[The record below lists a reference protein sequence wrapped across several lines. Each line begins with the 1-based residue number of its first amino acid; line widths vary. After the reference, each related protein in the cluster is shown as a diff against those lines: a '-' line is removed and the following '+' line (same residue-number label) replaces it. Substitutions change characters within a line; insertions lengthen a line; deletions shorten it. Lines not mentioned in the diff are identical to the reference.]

1 MQKVTDCKTW
11 MKLDAHYRMLS
22 QLSLRQLFAESPER
36 FNHFSLEAAGIF
48 IDFSKN
54 WITDQS
60 VDLLCALA
68 IEQGLPQAIQALFS
82 GEKIN
87 FSECRAASHVA
98 LRSPIQSSFMIDG
111 KNVVDD
117 VQCELQKMAHIAEQ
131 LEKKALKGLNG
142 KTIDTILHI
151 GIGGSDLGS
160 ALYYRA
166 MEKYPKNAVCYFLT
180 EFDFA
185 VIQAKLA
192 LCNPDT
198 TIVVVASKSFKTQ
211 ETLTI
216 FESVKSWMGAEKV
229 SSQCYAV
236 TANTDIANTR
246 GFSQDRI
253 LKIWDWVGGRYSVW
267 SAVNFSMVLVY
278 GIDHFSKFLHGAH
291 QMDLHFQ
298 QAPLKNNLP
307 VMMGLLSVWY
317 NNFFHAHTQAIVPYS
332 ARLAIMPA
340 YLQQLHME
348 SLGKTVTIHGEK
360 INYATGRVIWGD
372 IGPNSQHSFHQL
384 LMQGSHMIPVDFI
397 LPLKD
402 GELNDYDL
410 KRAAYCLSQ
419 SQTLMQGFEAT
430 NTVQAID
437 GNRPSTTILI
447 DEMTPETLGALMAL
461 YEHKV
466 FVQSVIWHINAF
478 DQWGVERG
486 KQISDVLMQSM
497 TSEIVTEQFDA
508 STAGLLERIT
518 RRFQS

>member
-1 MQKVTDCKTW
+1 MQKMTDCKTW
-11 MKLDAHYRMLS
+11 IALDAHYQMLS
-22 QLSLRQLFAESPER
+22 QLSLKQLVAESPTR
-36 FNHFSLEAAGIF
+36 FNHFSAEAAGIF
-48 IDFSKN
+48 VDYSKN
-54 WITDQS
+54 WITDQT

-68 IEQGLPQAIQALFS
+68 VEQGLSQAIQALFS

-87 FSECRAASHVA
+87 FSERRAASHVA
-98 LRSPIQSSFMIDG
+98 LRSPAQSSLVIDG

-117 VQCELQKMAHIAEQ
+117 VQCELQKMARIAEQ
-131 LEKKALKGLNG
+131 LEKKELKGLNG
-142 KTIDTILHI
+142 KIIDTILHI

-166 MEKYPKNAVCYFLT
+166 MEKYPKNAACYFLT

-185 VIQAKLA
+185 AIQTKLA
-192 LCNPDT
+192 LCNPEKT
-198 TIVVVASKSFKTQ
+198 MVVVASKSFKTQ
-211 ETLTI
+211 ETMTI

-236 TANTDIANTR
+236 TANADIASVM
-246 GFSQDRI
+246 GFSHDHI

-278 GIDHFSKFLHGAH
+278 GIDNFLKFLHGAH

-298 QAPLKNNLP
+298 EAPLNNNLP
-307 VMMGLLSVWY
+307 VMMGMLSVWY

-332 ARLAIMPA
+332 ARLSIMPA

-348 SLGKTVTIHGEK
+348 SLGKTVTIQGEK

-397 LPLKD
+397 LPLKE

-419 SQTLMQGFEAT
+419 SQTLLHGFEAS
-430 NTVQAID
+430 NTVQTID

-486 KQISDVLMQSM
+486 KQISDVLMKSM
-497 TSEIVTEQFDA
+497 TGEIVPDQFDA
-508 STAGLLERIT
+508 STTGLLERI
-518 RRFQS
+518 RGSLV

>member
-1 MQKVTDCKTW
+1 MQKMTDCKTW
-11 MKLDAHYRMLS
+11 LKLDAHYHILS
-22 QLSLRQLFAESPER
+22 QLPLKQLFAESPER
-36 FNHFSLEAAGIF
+36 FNHFSAEAAGIF
-48 IDFSKN
+48 VDYSKN
-54 WITDQS
+54 WITDQT

-68 IEQGLPQAIQALFS
+68 IEQGLPKAIQALFS

-87 FSECRAASHVA
+87 LSERRAASYVA
-98 LRSPIQSSFMIDG
+98 LRSPAQSSLMIDD

-117 VQCELQKMAHIAEQ
+117 VQSELQKMAHIADQ
-131 LEKKALKGLNG
+131 LEKKELKGFSG
-142 KTIDTILHI
+142 KTIDTILHV

-160 ALYYRA
+160 ALYSRA
-166 MEKYPKNAVCYFLT
+166 MEKYPKNAACYFLT
-180 EFDFA
+180 EFDYIA
-185 VIQAKLA
+185 IQAKLA
-192 LCNPDT
+192 LCNPET
-198 TIVVVASKSFKTQ
+198 TMVVVASKSFKTQ
-211 ETLTI
+211 ETMTI
-216 FESVKSWMGAEKV
+216 FESVKSWMGSEKV

-236 TANTDIANTR
+236 TANVNIASAM
-246 GFSQDRI
+246 GFSHDHI

-278 GIDHFSKFLHGAH
+278 GMDKFTADHTEAH

-307 VMMGLLSVWY
+307 VMMGLLSIWY

-332 ARLAIMPA
+332 ARLAILPA

-397 LPLKD
+397 LPLQD
-402 GELNDYDL
+402 DELNDYDL

-419 SQTLMQGFEAT
+419 SQTLLHGFESS
-430 NTVQAID
+430 NTVQTID
-437 GNRPSTTILI
+437 GNRPSTTLLI

-486 KQISDVLMQSM
+486 KQISDVLMISM
-497 TSEIVTEQFDA
+497 MGEAVTDQFDA
-508 STAGLLERIT
+508 STTGLLERIA
-518 RRFQS
+518 RRFQQ

>member
-1 MQKVTDCKTW
+1 MQKMTDCKTW
-11 MKLDAHYRMLS
+11 TKLDAHYRALS
-22 QLSLRQLFAESPER
+22 QLSLKQLFSASPKRFHDFSAES
-36 FNHFSLEAAGIF
+36 AGIF
-48 IDFSKN
+48 VDYSKN
-54 WITDQS
+54 WITDET
-60 VDLLCALA
+60 VDLLCELA
-68 IEQGLPQAIQALFS
+68 VEQRLPQAIQALLS

-87 FSECRAASHVA
+87 LSERRAASHVA
-98 LRSPIQSSFMIDG
+98 LRSPAQSSLMIDG
-111 KNVVDD
+111 KNVVND
-117 VQCELQKMAHIAEQ
+117 VQCELQKMAHIADQ
-131 LEKKALKGLNG
+131 LEKKTLKGFSG

-160 ALYYRA
+160 ALYARA

-185 VIQAKLA
+185 AIQSKLT
-192 LCNPDT
+192 LCNPET
-198 TIVVVASKSFKTQ
+198 TMVVVASKSFKTQ
-211 ETLTI
+211 ETMTI
-216 FESVKSWMGAEKV
+216 FKSVKLWMGAEKV

-236 TANTDIANTR
+236 TANADIASMM
-246 GFSQDRI
+246 GFSHDHI

-267 SAVNFSMVLVY
+267 SAVNFSMILVY
-278 GIDHFSKFLHGAH
+278 GIDNFLRFLHGAH

-307 VMMGLLSVWY
+307 VIMGLLSVWY

-397 LPLKD
+397 LPLK
-402 GELNDYDL
+402 ESESSEYDL

-419 SQTLMQGFEAT
+419 SQTLLHGFDALNAEQT
-430 NTVQAID
+430 ID
-437 GNRPSTTILI
+437 GERPSTTILI

-486 KQISDVLMQSM
+486 KQISDVLMKSM
-497 TSEIVTEQFDA
+497 TNEIVPDQFDA
-508 STAGLLERIT
+508 STTGLLERIT
-518 RRFQS
+518 RRFQQ